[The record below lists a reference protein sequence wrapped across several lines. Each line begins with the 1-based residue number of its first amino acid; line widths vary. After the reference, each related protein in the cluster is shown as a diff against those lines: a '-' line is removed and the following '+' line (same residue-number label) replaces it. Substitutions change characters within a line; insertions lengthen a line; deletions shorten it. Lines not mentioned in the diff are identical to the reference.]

1 VDDRLDQKAV
11 TELTVYWTRAQPQ
24 VAGFISLMVPDFHD
38 AEDVLQRV
46 AVALVKKFHEFDRQR
61 SFLDWAVGIARYEI
75 LAYRRRKAR
84 DRHVFDENIIEQI
97 SQMYREAEPA
107 FDAVREALGECVGK
121 VTGRNRRLLE
131 MWYLHGVNQVQIA
144 RELDTTPNTVYVSLH
159 RIRTA
164 LRDCVRRRLKLA
176 WEAP

>member
-1 VDDRLDQKAV
+1 MNDELNQKAV
-11 TELTVYWTRAQPQ
+11 TELAVYWTKAQSH
-24 VAGFISLMVPDFHD
+24 VASFISLMVPDFHD

-61 SFLDWAVGIARYEI
+61 SFRDWAVGIARYEI
-75 LAYRRRKAR
+75 LAYQRRKAR
-84 DRHVFDENIIEQI
+84 DRHVFDENIIKQV
-97 SQMYREAEPA
+97 SQMYREAESA
-107 FDAVREALGECVGK
+107 FDDVREALAECVGK

-131 MWYLHGVNQVQIA
+131 MWYLNGVNQVEIA

-164 LRDCVRRRLKLA
+164 LRDCVRRRLKWT
-176 WEAP
+176 WEVP